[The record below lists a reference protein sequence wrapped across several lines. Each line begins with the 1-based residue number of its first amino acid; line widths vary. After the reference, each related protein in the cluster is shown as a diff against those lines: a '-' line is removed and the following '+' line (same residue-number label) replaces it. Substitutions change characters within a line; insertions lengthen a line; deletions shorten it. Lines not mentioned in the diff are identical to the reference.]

1 MKSYLRFSIK
11 GELLELKTK
20 EKTLDIENYTDYK
33 YFEKI
38 KHNKYNYIILY
49 NKDSNDKNITVLP
62 FYDKEIYGD
71 FLLFMVDEDEN
82 LKSITESKFL
92 KLINVNKNDIYEY
105 SSDDFNLSD

>member
-11 GELLELKTK
+11 GELFELKTK
-20 EKTLDIENYTDYK
+20 EKTLNIENYTDYK

-49 NKDSNDKNITVLP
+49 NKDLHDKNITVLP

-71 FLLFMVDEDEN
+71 FLLFMIDEDEN

-92 KLINVNKNDIYEY
+92 KLINVNKNNIYEY